1 MRNGVPFD
9 RSFGLCGLVRGRLIF
24 PFAAELRRLD
34 SLAMSTQAPGY
45 DDDFK
50 EPALLDSDGDG
61 VGDGY
66 RREHL
71 PVRVPCQV
79 DPQTIEALRMTAA
92 GNTPQSSLDLV
103 FHFKDLERLGLVDS
117 LTGEALIRPSDR
129 LDGLFDTE
137 GNLVWAVRTPPGL
150 YVTEARPAGFG
161 LFRRRPRRN
170 LLIVSFNDRPAGR

>member
-1 MRNGVPFD
+1 M
-9 RSFGLCGLVRGRLIF
+9 RGRLIF
-24 PFAAELRRLD
+24 PFLAELRRLD
-34 SLAMSTQAPGY
+34 TDAMSTQAPGY

-50 EPALLDSDGDG
+50 EPALLDTDGDG
-61 VGDGY
+61 SGESY
-66 RREHL
+66 RREHP

-79 DPQTIEALRMTAA
+79 EPQTVEALRMTAA

-103 FHFKDLERLGLVDS
+103 FHFKDLERLGLIDA

-129 LDGLFDTE
+129 LSGLFDTE

-150 YVTEARPAGFG
+150 YVTEARPAGFV

-170 LLIVSFNDRPAGR
+170 LLIVSFSDLMGGR

>member
-1 MRNGVPFD
+1 
-9 RSFGLCGLVRGRLIF
+9 VRGSLIF
-24 PFAAELRRLD
+24 PFIAELCRLD
-34 SLAMSTQAPGY
+34 TDAMSTQAPGY

-50 EPALLDSDGDG
+50 EPALLDPDGDG
-61 VGDGY
+61 AGETY
-66 RREHL
+66 RREHP

-79 DPQTIEALRMTAA
+79 EPQTIEALRMTAA
-92 GNTPQSSLDLV
+92 GNTPQSNLDLV
-103 FHFKDLERLGLVDS
+103 FHFKDLERLGLIDA

-129 LDGLFDTE
+129 LSGLFDTE

>member
-1 MRNGVPFD
+1 
-9 RSFGLCGLVRGRLIF
+9 VRGRLIF
-24 PFAAELRRLD
+24 PFIAELCRLD
-34 SLAMSTQAPGY
+34 IDAMSTQAPGY

-50 EPALLDSDGDG
+50 EPALLDTDGDG
-61 VGDGY
+61 AGETY
-66 RREHL
+66 RREHP

-79 DPQTIEALRMTAA
+79 EPQTIEALRMTAA

-103 FHFKDLERLGLVDS
+103 FHFKDLERLGLIDA

-129 LDGLFDTE
+129 LSGLFDTE
-137 GNLVWAVRTPPGL
+137 GNLVWAIRTPPGL

-170 LLIVSFNDRPAGR
+170 LLIVSFNDRPSGR